1 MTKFSFFK
9 FKKPTKTNLNVT
21 KTTKSNKET
30 NFKLYYQQKQQQQD
44 KKNPIF
50 Q

>member
-21 KTTKSNKET
+21 KTTRTTKSNKET
-30 NFKLYYQQKQQQQD
+30 NFKLYYQQQQD